1 MPETKPYTRSAMQR
15 HPRPYKTTAGGLL
28 AALIAALLAACSTP
42 MPPPP
47 VAAPAPAQAPR
58 PAAPVIAAPAPAA
71 PAAPAALPPG
81 TKLSAAGSAQDYRK
95 DGARHIYEK
104 NGHRIYKGKMPPLLQ
119 GVGVMQMD
127 IDHRGQ
133 VASISWLRPPSHAGA
148 RAEMERTARAAAPY
162 PVPHRMGR
170 VTYTDTWLWHESGQF
185 QLDTLTEGQ
194 RDR

>member
-1 MPETKPYTRSAMQR
+1 MTQPSPQAS
-15 HPRPYKTTAGGLL
+15 RPATLGGLL
-28 AALIAALLAACSTP
+28 ATLTAALLAACSTP

-47 VAAPAPAQAPR
+47 VAAPKAPSAPR
-58 PAAPVIAAPAPAA
+58 PAAPVATAPAPAPAA
-71 PAAPAALPPG
+71 VIPLPQG
-81 TKLSAAGSAQDYRK
+81 TKLSAAVSAQDYRK
-95 DGARHIYEK
+95 DGARHIYAQ

-127 IDHRGQ
+127 IDSRGQ
-133 VASISWLRPPSHAGA
+133 IASMSWLRPPSHAGA
-148 RAEMERTARAAAPY
+148 RAEIERTARAAAPY
-162 PVPHRMGR
+162 PVPQRLGR

>member
-1 MPETKPYTRSAMQR
+1 MSQPSHQA
-15 HPRPYKTTAGGLL
+15 PRPATLGGLL
-28 AALIAALLAACSTP
+28 SALTAALLAACSTP

-47 VAAPAPAQAPR
+47 VAAPKAPTAPR
-58 PAAPVIAAPAPAA
+58 PAAPVATAPAPAPAA
-71 PAAPAALPPG
+71 VIPLPPG
-81 TKLSAAGSAQDYRK
+81 AQLSVAASAQDYRK
-95 DGARHIYEK
+95 DGARHIYAK

-127 IDHRGQ
+127 IDGRGQ
-133 VASISWLRPPSHAGA
+133 IVSMSWLRPPSHAGA
-148 RAEMERTARAAAPY
+148 RAEIERTARAAAPY
-162 PVPHRMGR
+162 PVPQRLGR

>member
-1 MPETKPYTRSAMQR
+1 MSQPSPQASR
-15 HPRPYKTTAGGLL
+15 HATTGGLL
-28 AALIAALLAACSTP
+28 AALTAALLAACSTP

-47 VAAPAPAQAPR
+47 VAAPKAPPSPR
-58 PAAPVIAAPAPAA
+58 PSAPVATAPAPAPAA
-71 PAAPAALPPG
+71 VTPLPQG
-81 TKLSAAGSAQDYRK
+81 AKLSAAASAQDYRK
-95 DGARHIYEK
+95 DGARHIYAQ

-127 IDHRGQ
+127 IDSRGQ
-133 VASISWLRPPSHAGA
+133 IVSMNWLRPPSHSGA
-148 RAEMERTARAAAPY
+148 RAEIERTARAAAPY
-162 PVPHRMGR
+162 PVPQRLGR

>member
-1 MPETKPYTRSAMQR
+1 MQTPQIPPAVR
-15 HPRPYKTTAGGLL
+15 RAPWAAWL
-28 AALIAALLAACSTP
+28 AAVTAALMAACSTP
-42 MPPPP
+42 MPPAPVAVPKPAPAPRPP
-47 VAAPAPAQAPR
+47 APVTAAPAPAP
-58 PAAPVIAAPAPAA
+58 
-71 PAAPAALPPG
+71 LPPG
-81 TKLSAAGSAQDYRK
+81 TKLSAAASPQDYRK

-148 RAEMERTARAAAPY
+148 KAEIERTARAAAPY
-162 PVPHRMGR
+162 PVPQRLGR
-170 VTYTDTWLWHESGQF
+170 VTYTDTWLWHSSGHF

-194 RDR
+194 LDK

>member
-1 MPETKPYTRSAMQR
+1 MSQPSPQA
-15 HPRPYKTTAGGLL
+15 PRPATLGGLL
-28 AALIAALLAACSTP
+28 AALTAALLAACSTP
-42 MPPPP
+42 MPP
-47 VAAPAPAQAPR
+47 VAAPRAPTAPQ
-58 PAAPVIAAPAPAA
+58 PADPFGTGPVPAPAA
-71 PAAPAALPPG
+71 SVPLPPG
-81 TKLSAAGSAQDYRK
+81 ARLSAAASAQDYRK
-95 DGARHIYEK
+95 DGARHIYEQ

-133 VASISWLRPPSHAGA
+133 VASINWLRPPSHAGA
-148 RAEMERTARAAAPY
+148 RAEIERTVRAAAPY
-162 PVPHRMGR
+162 PVPHRLGR

>member
-1 MPETKPYTRSAMQR
+1 MQTPHSPVKARS
-15 HPRPYKTTAGGLL
+15 GLL
-28 AALIAALLAACSTP
+28 AAAVAALLAACSTP

-47 VAAPAPAQAPR
+47 PVAAPKPQPAPR
-58 PAAPVIAAPAPAA
+58 PAPPVAKPAPPAVA
-71 PAAPAALPPG
+71 PLPPG
-81 TKLSAAGSAQDYRK
+81 TKLSSAASAHEYRK

-127 IDHRGQ
+127 IDSRGQ
-133 VASISWLRPPSHAGA
+133 IISLGWLRPPSHAGA
-148 RAEMERTARAAAPY
+148 RAEIERTARAAAPY

-170 VTYTDTWLWHESGQF
+170 VTYTDTWLWHSSGHF